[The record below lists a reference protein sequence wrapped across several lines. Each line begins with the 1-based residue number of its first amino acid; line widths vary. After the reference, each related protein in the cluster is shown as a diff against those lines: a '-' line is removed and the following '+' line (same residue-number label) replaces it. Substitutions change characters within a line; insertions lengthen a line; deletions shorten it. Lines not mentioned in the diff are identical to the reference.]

1 MSKANWVQFKGN
13 YWIDDID
20 RELFDQLKT
29 LFEGGV
35 RLWHNYSELSSR
47 TEMSDNNVIAQRFGL
62 ELKQVSEPYR
72 IERFVRGKTPNATL
86 GKEKK
91 IK

>member
-1 MSKANWVQFKGN
+1 MGLFGHEAMPNDNKIYNVNSMSKANWVQFKGN

-35 RLWHNYSELSSR
+35 RLWHNYSDLSSR
-47 TEMSDNNVIAQRFGL
+47 TEMSDNNVIA
-62 ELKQVSEPYR
+62 
-72 IERFVRGKTPNATL
+72 
-86 GKEKK
+86 
-91 IK
+91 

>member
-13 YWIDDID
+13 YWINDID

-35 RLWHNYSELSSR
+35 RLWHNYSDMSTRS
-47 TEMSDNNVIAQRFGL
+47 EMSDNNVI
-62 ELKQVSEPYR
+62 S
-72 IERFVRGKTPNATL
+72 
-86 GKEKK
+86 
-91 IK
+91 

>member
-1 MSKANWVQFKGN
+1 MVKSFNDELNSLRRYYGCFGHEAMPNDNRIYNVNSMSKANWVQFKGN

-35 RLWHNYSELSSR
+35 RLWHNYSELAAR
-47 TEMSDNNVIAQRFGL
+47 TEMSDNNVI
-62 ELKQVSEPYR
+62 S
-72 IERFVRGKTPNATL
+72 
-86 GKEKK
+86 
-91 IK
+91 

>member
-35 RLWHNYSELSSR
+35 RLWHNYSELAAR
-47 TEMSDNNVIAQRFGL
+47 TEMSDNNVIA
-62 ELKQVSEPYR
+62 
-72 IERFVRGKTPNATL
+72 
-86 GKEKK
+86 
-91 IK
+91 

>member
-35 RLWHNYSELSSR
+35 RLWHNYSELAARS
-47 TEMSDNNVIAQRFGL
+47 EMADNNVIA
-62 ELKQVSEPYR
+62 
-72 IERFVRGKTPNATL
+72 
-86 GKEKK
+86 
-91 IK
+91 